1 MAGALRAEAA
11 EGPLASTAP
20 CFAVQDEGL
29 VIARHKLVRRVLLHH
44 VDSFDAL
51 AIHIVA
57 VYIILAPPA
66 RAAACITA
74 ILI

>member
-57 VYIILAPPA
+57 VNLVLTLTADAVAIIVTFF
-66 RAAACITA
+66 I
-74 ILI
+74 